1 MVRLTQWG
9 ATRLPA
15 NTRLKQAVDKQTE
28 VEEDV
33 RKVEF
38 SDKIMAGNQRVV
50 FIHKLECVCVGLGCK
65 CCSVVYLSCVS
76 EISILFGMD
85 KIKLIAFLFYCC

>member
-15 NTRLKQAVDKQTE
+15 NTRLKQAVDKQIE

-50 FIHKLECVCVGLGCK
+50 FIHKLECVCGYVWVV
-65 CCSVVYLSCVS
+65 SVVLWC
-76 EISILFGMD
+76 I
-85 KIKLIAFLFYCC
+85 FLVCLKFPFCLGWTK